1 MNLEDDFFRPEVE
14 FGTVQPG
21 DTYDDENPSRNASSW
36 PVRILRNWV
45 AATALAVCA
54 TAIVAEPRIHASAS
68 TPASASA
75 VDLKAETSELAE
87 LRSFV
92 DRLEAG
98 KAPTATSAFLKDAE
112 RVVSAIDKEAS
123 PPGQSDLQFWIAN
136 FVSSAGD
143 C

>member
-1 MNLEDDFFRPEVE
+1 MNLEDNFFRPEVE

-21 DTYDDENPSRNASSW
+21 DTYHDENPSRNASKW
-36 PVRILRNWV
+36 PVRILLNWV
-45 AATALAVCA
+45 AATALAVC
-54 TAIVAEPRIHASAS
+54 TNAIVAEPRIHASAS
-68 TPASASA
+68 TPTSASA
-75 VDLKAETSELAE
+75 VDLKAETAELAE

-98 KAPTATSAFLKDAE
+98 KAPTATAAFLKHAE
-112 RVVSAIDKEAS
+112 RVVSTID
-123 PPGQSDLQFWIAN
+123 PPSQADLQFWISN